1 MLPLAAVF
9 GTGVARV
16 SLLTEVLTVGGVAM
30 DLVGAGVLFSHAHNA
45 ESIAEIRA
53 EAGAEKSAVGEDDAI
68 ATHAQ
73 LLAEK
78 RIGFF
83 ILTAGIT
90 IHLVALVIKS
100 PEGAV
105 PMGLL
110 ATGIVVA
117 GLAFTV
123 MWTKV
128 VGGKARRQAREVA
141 EDGNADDLPEHR
153 PAPTRAPTARYNRVC
168 AVARDRRRWEI

>member
-1 MLPLAAVF
+1 MLPLAVVF
-9 GTGVARV
+9 GMDGARV

-30 DLVGAGVLFSHAHNA
+30 DFVGAGVLSHAHNA

-90 IHLVALVIKS
+90 IHLVGLIIKS
-100 PEGAV
+100 PEGAA
-105 PMGLL
+105 PMAVLALGVIAVGL
-110 ATGIVVA
+110 V
-117 GLAFTV
+117 FTV

-128 VGGKARRQAREVA
+128 VGGKVRRQAREA
-141 EDGNADDLPEHR
+141 ARDGDEDDLPEH
-153 PAPTRAPTARYNRVC
+153 
-168 AVARDRRRWEI
+168 

>member
-1 MLPLAAVF
+1 MLPLAVVF
-9 GTGVARV
+9 GTGGARV
-16 SLLTEVLTVGGVAM
+16 SLLTEVLTVGGV
-30 DLVGAGVLFSHAHNA
+30 LSHAHNA

-53 EAGAEKSAVGEDDAI
+53 EAGAI

-90 IHLVALVIKS
+90 THLVALVIRS

-105 PMGLL
+105 PMALL
-110 ATGIVVA
+110 ATCIVVA

-123 MWTKV
+123 
-128 VGGKARRQAREVA
+128 
-141 EDGNADDLPEHR
+141 
-153 PAPTRAPTARYNRVC
+153 
-168 AVARDRRRWEI
+168 I

>member
-1 MLPLAAVF
+1 MAVVF
-9 GTGVARV
+9 GTGGARV

-30 DLVGAGVLFSHAHNA
+30 DLVGAGVLSHAHNA

-53 EAGAEKSAVGEDDAI
+53 EAGAEKRSLGEDDAI

-90 IHLVALVIKS
+90 IHLVGLVIKS
-100 PEGAV
+100 PEGAA

-110 ATGIVVA
+110 ALGVIAV
-117 GLAFTV
+117 GLVFTV
-123 MWTKV
+123 VWTKV
-128 VGGKARRQAREVA
+128 VGGKVRRQAREA
-141 EDGNADDLPEHR
+141 ANSGD
-153 PAPTRAPTARYNRVC
+153 
-168 AVARDRRRWEI
+168 

>member
-1 MLPLAAVF
+1 MQGAAPVAFRGAF
-9 GTGVARV
+9 GTWYGSGGCA
-16 SLLTEVLTVGGVAM
+16 TVGRRFRNGWCSCEPFDGGL
-30 DLVGAGVLFSHAHNA
+30 DLRRGGCGPRGAGVLSHAHNA

-53 EAGAEKSAVGEDDAI
+53 ETGTEKRFLSEDDAI

-90 IHLVALVIKS
+90 IHLAGLVNKS

-117 GLAFTV
+117 GLAFTLV
-123 MWTKV
+123 WTKV
-128 VGGKARRQAREVA
+128 VGGNVRRQAREA
-141 EDGNADDLPEHR
+141 ARDGGADDLPGH
-153 PAPTRAPTARYNRVC
+153 
-168 AVARDRRRWEI
+168 

>member
-1 MLPLAAVF
+1 M
-9 GTGVARV
+9 
-16 SLLTEVLTVGGVAM
+16 VL
-30 DLVGAGVLFSHAHNA
+30 SHAHNA

-53 EAGAEKSAVGEDDAI
+53 EADAEKSALGEDDAI

-90 IHLVALVIKS
+90 THLVALVIKS
-100 PEGAV
+100 SEGAV

-110 ATGIVVA
+110 ATGIGVA

-123 MWTKV
+123 IWTKV
-128 VGGKARRQAREVA
+128 VGGKVRRQAREAAVL
-141 EDGNADDLPEHR
+141 GGVDDLPEH
-153 PAPTRAPTARYNRVC
+153 
-168 AVARDRRRWEI
+168 

>member
-1 MLPLAAVF
+1 LAVVF
-9 GTGVARV
+9 GTGGARA
-16 SLLTEVLTVGGVAM
+16 SLLTEVLTVGGAAM
-30 DLVGAGVLFSHAHNA
+30 DLVGAGVLSHAHNA

-83 ILTAGIT
+83 ILTAG
-90 IHLVALVIKS
+90 VI
-100 PEGAV
+100 AV
-105 PMGLL
+105 GL
-110 ATGIVVA
+110 I
-117 GLAFTV
+117 FTV

-128 VGGKARRQAREVA
+128 VGGKVRQQAREA
-141 EDGNADDLPEHR
+141 AKDGGEDDLPEH
-153 PAPTRAPTARYNRVC
+153 
-168 AVARDRRRWEI
+168 